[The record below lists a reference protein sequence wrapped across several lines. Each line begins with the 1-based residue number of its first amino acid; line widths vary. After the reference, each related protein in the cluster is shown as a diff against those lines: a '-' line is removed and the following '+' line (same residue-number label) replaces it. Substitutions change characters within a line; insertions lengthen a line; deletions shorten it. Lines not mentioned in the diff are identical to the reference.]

1 MNLGR
6 GKIAVWKGYDGT
18 PHAVSASCTH
28 KGCIVTW
35 NNAVAG
41 RIRRALRLWFIIVS
55 PKTADL
61 PILRC
66 YCTKARL
73 QSEAD
78 ALAEAKSRVDRVLAL
93 NWFAAGKRRYRNH
106 KNLNEAPDRSEPAE
120 RASRKVSSHQLH
132 YSLRSTFR
140 SPQRVTPSFSRN
152 TSITFLTASGSAL
165 SSISRSSSLK
175 RLAPV
180 VGLSTSPYCSPL
192 PPMLSSKGRLFNPV
206 WRHHPFQDLFQRHR
220 CGSRLSRSAASAGLG
235 ILGSVG
241 GWLRQDQTGLREET
255 LYETDSNRFCGLSCA
270 DSRSLR
276 GKRI

>member
-132 YSLRSTFR
+132 HSLRSTFR

-152 TSITFLTASGSAL
+152 TSITFLTASGSAVEYL
-165 SSISRSSSLK
+165 SIFLTQALGTCRRSLHVAVLFAVAANAQFKGSTVQSSLA
-175 RLAPV
+175 AP
-180 VGLSTSPYCSPL
+180 
-192 PPMLSSKGRLFNPV
+192 
-206 WRHHPFQDLFQRHR
+206 PF
-220 CGSRLSRSAASAGLG
+220 SRLSSTAPVRKPTIAECG
-235 ILGSVG
+235 
-241 GWLRQDQTGLREET
+241 
-255 LYETDSNRFCGLSCA
+255 FCWFRNSWECRRLA
-270 DSRSLR
+270 
-276 GKRI
+276 